1 MTENSIGNCSKINNR
16 RSLSNKRR
24 RAEIGISPII
34 DIVPVLRS
42 YSEEGW
48 SNPKKILDRVL
59 SNLKES
65 STGVV
70 TYETLMNWVMEY
82 FYDEGILTSSRVEA
96 ANMWATLMLICQ
108 DKLGTELSDKVD
120 NPENVCTKLAEY
132 FAEATDIQSIVHDI
146 PQIIKKRSITYDEQ
160 VDKICFV
167 IDRDRKSFVSEQYAY
182 VLNSCREN
190 GFGLYLSN
198 PCFEMWLLMH
208 YDEVFDLDESMLL
221 ENPKVTSDKRYA
233 EHELR
238 KLLPGYA
245 KSKYNVAELM
255 GRIDK
260 AIVNEKEFCEDEE
273 ILESATGSRVG
284 ILLSEMRRDYKFK

>member
-1 MTENSIGNCSKINNR
+1 
-16 RSLSNKRR
+16 
-24 RAEIGISPII
+24 
-34 DIVPVLRS
+34 
-42 YSEEGW
+42 
-48 SNPKKILDRVL
+48 
-59 SNLKES
+59 
-65 STGVV
+65 
-70 TYETLMNWVMEY
+70 MNWVMEY

-190 GFGLYLSN
+190 GFGFYLSN

-221 ENPKVTSDKRYA
+221 ANPKVTSDKRYA

-238 KLLPGYA
+238 KLL
-245 KSKYNVAELM
+245 
-255 GRIDK
+255 RR
-260 AIVNEKEFCEDEE
+260 FFF
-273 ILESATGSRVG
+273 
-284 ILLSEMRRDYKFK
+284 LSLSCLR